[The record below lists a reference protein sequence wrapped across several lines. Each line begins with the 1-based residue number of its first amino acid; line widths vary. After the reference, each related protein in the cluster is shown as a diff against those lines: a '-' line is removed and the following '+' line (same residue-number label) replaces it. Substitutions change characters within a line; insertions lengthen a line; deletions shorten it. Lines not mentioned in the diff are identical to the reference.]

1 MARATNGAYRSNLL
15 SHLEDCRTKTM
26 KGVLSLV
33 KKDSGK
39 SRINDVMLLLGF
51 GLGQF
56 TTTLS
61 YK

>member
-1 MARATNGAYRSNLL
+1 MDRAANRAYRTNLL

-26 KGVLSLV
+26 TGVLCLV
-33 KKDSGK
+33 KKDSSK
-39 SRINDVMLLLGF
+39 SIKDVMLLLGF

-61 YK
+61 

>member
-1 MARATNGAYRSNLL
+1 MDRAANGAYRSNLQSL
-15 SHLEDCRTKTM
+15 LEDCRTKTM
-26 KGVLSLV
+26 KGVLCQV

-39 SRINDVMLLLGF
+39 SRIKDVMLLLGF

-61 YK
+61 